1 MSEIVKTE
9 CIVLSVI
16 DYGDTSRI
24 AHILSGDYGKLSVI
38 IKGAKQKTSKIGK
51 IVFPLNVINSV
62 FYLKE
67 NRDLQL
73 LTEADLVNYYPKIHE
88 DYDKLKYS
96 LAVMEVVNSSF
107 QEHEPNQRLYNG
119 VKKIIERISSAL
131 DIDPM
136 FSFLRFFVFFLEEM
150 GYEIN
155 FDFCNNCH
163 EPFTEPPEGFSSET
177 GLLCSNCMNTLP
189 PFHRIDRELFYTLDC
204 LKSGKKIVSGQEVYA
219 QKMFTMLLKYAQFH
233 IPGFKQI
240 NSLKM

>member
-16 DYGDTSRI
+16 DYGDSSRI
-24 AHILSGDYGKLSVI
+24 AHILTGDHGKLSVI
-38 IKGAKQKTSKIGK
+38 VKGAKQKASKIGK
-51 IVFPLNVINSV
+51 IVFPLNIINAV

-67 NRDLQL
+67 NRDIQL
-73 LTEADLVNYYPKIHE
+73 LTEADLVNYYPQIHE
-88 DYDKLKYS
+88 DYEKLKYS
-96 LAVMEVVNSSF
+96 LAVMEIINSSF

-119 VKKIIERISSAL
+119 LKRIIERIAMEQ
-131 DIDPM
+131 DAEPM
-136 FSFLRFFVFFLEEM
+136 FSFLRFFIFFLEEM

-163 EPFTEPPEGFSSET
+163 ESFTETPAGFSSET
-177 GLLCSNCMNTLP
+177 GLLCRNCIITIP
-189 PFHRIDRELFYTLDC
+189 PFYQIDRELFLMLDC
-204 LKSGKKIVSGQEVYA
+204 LKSGKTIISGHELFA
-219 QKMFTMLLKYAQFH
+219 QKIFTMLLKYAQFH

>member
-9 CIVLSVI
+9 SIVLSVI

-24 AHILSGDYGKLSVI
+24 AHILTGDYGKLSVI

-51 IVFPLNVINSV
+51 IVFPLNIINTV

-67 NRDLQL
+67 NRELQL
-73 LTEADLVNYYPKIHE
+73 LTEADLVNYYPQIHE

-96 LAVMEVVNSSF
+96 LAVLEVVNASF

-119 VKKIIERISSAL
+119 VKRIIERIAL
-131 DIDPM
+131 SQDADPM
-136 FSFLRFFVFFLEEM
+136 VSFLRFFVFFLEEM

-155 FDFCNNCH
+155 FEFCNNCH
-163 EPFTEPPEGFSSET
+163 EPFTEYPEGFSSET

-189 PFHRIDRELFYTLDC
+189 PFYRIDRELFNTLDC
-204 LKSGKKIVSGQEVYA
+204 LKSGKRIVSGQEQHV
-219 QKMFTMLLKYAQFH
+219 QKMFTVLLKYAQFH